1 MNPAERYGIRGK
13 DLSSDFFTLL
23 RISVPI
29 TAKSK
34 PDISPNIPRPAPK
47 IKRQAGINFT
57 SAPPILLFEITA
69 TASKKMN
76 EREKIKLL
84 PRSIEGEILIRP
96 ISISIIGTKSSTLRS
111 LISHTLA
118 KRNTPRMRVAFRSSN
133 VKPNFKAISIDTAI
147 LSATHTLLNLLFF
160 VYCGVLVKT
169 APDISPAHS
178 IYMGIAKNIGINTE
192 ARIAVIIE
200 SVIYELP
207 FIKGGTI
214 TCSA

>member
-1 MNPAERYGIRGK
+1 M
-13 DLSSDFFTLL
+13 L
-23 RISVPI
+23 RIKVPI
-29 TAKSK
+29 TENTR
-34 PDISPNIPRPAPK
+34 PVTSPNMPRPAPK

-57 SAPPILLFEITA
+57 SAPPILLLDRTA
-69 TASKKMN
+69 TTSKKIN

-96 ISISIIGTKSSTLRS
+96 MSISIIGTKSSTLRS

-133 VKPNFKAISIDTAI
+133 VKPNFKAISIDIPI
-147 LSATHTLLNLLFF
+147 LKATHTLLNLLFF
-160 VYCGVLVKT
+160 LYCGVLVKT

-178 IYMGIAKNIGINTE
+178 MYMGIAKNMGINTE

-207 FIKGGTI
+207 F
-214 TCSA
+214 